1 MISGYSAITKKG
13 ILWSTML
20 CMVALLLLLAPLAR
34 CGASASSRHP
44 HLNTK
49 RLLHAYTL
57 HRRGLQPTLE
67 YLTWSP
73 DRRHAFYTI
82 SEKLRPEN
90 GRRRYTLFAVRR
102 NGSHIRK
109 LYRWEHPGGLNPD
122 AIDWAPDSS
131 RIVMRILNF
140 SPASSVN
147 ADGVQLIDV
156 NPETQEK
163 RKLSRDLGGK
173 PGSGSILDRPGYYTF
188 SPNGKYLL
196 LTLGGDRQDLN
207 NKRLV
212 RIDYATGKRKLLTPF
227 KMTARDAHWSP
238 DGKHI
243 LYTALPD
250 AGRIDFPPGS
260 DQEANY
266 THRIRQRHLYIMDA
280 DGRRKRLLTADK
292 GDFKVKSPLARRH

>member
-1 MISGYSAITKKG
+1 MRSGYSATTRKG
-13 ILWSTML
+13 ILWSTTF
-20 CMVALLLLLAPLAR
+20 CMVALLLLLAPPVR
-34 CGASASSRHP
+34 CGVSVSARHP
-44 HLNTK
+44 RLNTK
-49 RLLHAYTL
+49 LLLHAYRL
-57 HRRGLQPTLE
+57 HRHGLQPTLE
-67 YLTWSP
+67 ALTWSP
-73 DRRHAFYTI
+73 DGLHAFYTI
-82 SEKLRPEN
+82 SEELSPED

-109 LYRWEHPGGLNPD
+109 LYRWEYPGELNPD
-122 AIDWAPDSS
+122 AIAWAPDSS

-147 ADGVQLIDV
+147 ADGVQLMDV

-163 RKLSRDLGGK
+163 RKLSRDINGI
-173 PGSGSILDRPGYYTF
+173 PESGSILDRPGYYSF

-196 LTLGGDRQDLN
+196 LTLGGDRQDLT

-227 KMTARDAHWSP
+227 KTTACGARWSP

-250 AGRIDFPPGS
+250 AGRLDYPPGS

-266 THRIRQRHLYIMDA
+266 AHRIQQRHLYIMNA
-280 DGRRKRLLTADK
+280 DGSHKRLLTAGK
-292 GDFKVKSPLARRH
+292 